1 MQEHLA
7 KRAKPGHGAAMS
19 PASRSPALR
28 PWRAA
33 CLALLCAAAGGGLRW
48 RLQTN
53 GTAPSGPAA
62 TDQKA
67 RPPLT
72 PTADA
77 LRSLSV
83 TYRLTSLA
91 AALPNMTV
99 ADIAALVESLAAR
112 VQEGGMGPGTADI
125 ELLLRVAFTRW
136 AELDAPGMISALE
149 APAYQYALTTRM
161 IAVRAWAE
169 LRGIAALEGVKA
181 KWPGV
186 ASRVAWEVLER
197 RRCWTLSRPPSWMTS
212 PMPVNSR
219 KPCNCWTQVRDPDAQ
234 RASLEAVLP
243 EWLEADPAAARA
255 AFDAAPLTALDRE
268 RWEQRMDSLR
278 LPREPCPLF
287 AQRCEL

>member
-28 PWRAA
+28 PWRKA

-67 RPPLT
+67 PPPLT

-83 TYRLTSLA
+83 TNRLTSLA
-91 AALPNMTV
+91 AALPNMT
-99 ADIAALVESLAAR
+99 AAEIAALVESLAAR
-112 VQEGGMGPGTADI
+112 FQEGGMGPGTADI

-136 AELDAPGMISALE
+136 AELDPPGMIIALV

-161 IAVRAWAE
+161 NRCSRMGGTPRN
-169 LRGIAALEGVKA
+169 RGAGRRENKVARRRLARGVGSSRTPALLDPVAPSLVDDFANAGQLPQA
-181 KWPGV
+181 LQFLDPGPRPGRTACFAGGR
-186 ASRVAWEVLER
+186 ASRMAG
-197 RRCWTLSRPPSWMTS
+197 SRPRRGARRLRCRVAHRPGARVVGTAHGFA
-212 PMPVNSR
+212 PIAPGAMP
-219 KPCNCWTQVRDPDAQ
+219 
-234 RASLEAVLP
+234 
-243 EWLEADPAAARA
+243 
-255 AFDAAPLTALDRE
+255 AFRTKV
-268 RWEQRMDSLR
+268 
-278 LPREPCPLF
+278 
-287 AQRCEL
+287 